1 MLIDNQNNFDEF
13 LSEENIFMQTSKYR
27 SGFENQL
34 RKKRFS
40 LEKKK
45 PKRFR
50 SAENVS
56 DNILDKSVNDDLINS
71 RSIKKINVEIPMIS
85 IIINGGLDCL
95 LVVKENILKKTP
107 TLLLEGTKGL
117 NFYQRL
123 FIAFIFINY
132 KYLKLILGAAD
143 LISKTI
149 TVNELT

>member
-1 MLIDNQNNFDEF
+1 
-13 LSEENIFMQTSKYR
+13 
-27 SGFENQL
+27 
-34 RKKRFS
+34 
-40 LEKKK
+40 
-45 PKRFR
+45 
-50 SAENVS
+50 
-56 DNILDKSVNDDLINS
+56 
-71 RSIKKINVEIPMIS
+71 MIS

-95 LVVKENILKKTP
+95 LVVKENILKKMP